1 MSAGRSVA
9 GPLPRAAP
17 RVAPAGGRTPAP
29 AGGGVPPGCLL
40 QWLPSDTFP
49 AEREL
54 LVTAAVDG
62 DAPGWL
68 TDGLRHLPPGHV
80 FQNVEQVAAALNT
93 QCQVQVAVEGEAD
106 LLRAPARP

>member
-17 RVAPAGGRTPAP
+17 RVAPAGGRTPAA
-29 AGGGVPPGCLL
+29 AGADVPPGCLL
-40 QWLPSDTFP
+40 QWLPSDAFP

-54 LVTAAVDG
+54 LVTAAVG
-62 DAPGWL
+62 GGAPAWL
-68 TDGLRHLPPGHV
+68 TDGLGHLPPGHV

-93 QCQVQVAVEGEAD
+93 QRQVQVAVEAD
-106 LLRAPARP
+106 LVRVPARP